1 MKVWDL
7 QCSQGHSFEGWF
19 GSQEDYDAQQARG
32 LLTCPLCNDTAI
44 TKLLSAP
51 RLNLGYG
58 AADGESASD
67 NAAQAHRHPHG
78 PAQAHAQAQA
88 KAQNQT
94 QTLSDTSFSAQT
106 ASPANLPADVRGLQ
120 QLQAAML
127 TMVRHVMA
135 HTEDVGS
142 QFAEEARKIHYGE
155 KAERNIRGQATRE
168 ETEALIEEGI
178 EVVALP
184 IPESLKG
191 PLQ

>member
-135 HTEDVGS
+135 HTEDVGT